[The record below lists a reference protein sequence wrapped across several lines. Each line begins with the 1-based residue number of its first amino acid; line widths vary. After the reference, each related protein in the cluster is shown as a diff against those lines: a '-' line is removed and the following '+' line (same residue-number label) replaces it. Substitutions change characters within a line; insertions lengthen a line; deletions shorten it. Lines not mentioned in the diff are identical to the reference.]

1 MSTLLIFI
9 LVLPLVAA
17 GLSALLRSGKLATW
31 ITVVSTLG
39 LSSMASIV
47 ALRVA
52 RGATAVAV
60 PGWIACDPSGALVLW
75 LISFVA
81 LTTALFSLGL
91 LDRPAAAHSPA
102 RLWRFYVGFNLFVL
116 SLVAI
121 PLLQE
126 LAMVWTAVAL
136 TTLLS
141 AFLVAFESTEEALEA
156 AWKYVTLTSLGAT
169 VALAGILLLHFAARA
184 AGGAPFTW
192 TGLARIAPHLPA
204 PVVAT
209 AFLFILVGLGA
220 KVGLVPLHTWLPEA
234 YSQAPL
240 PVCVLLSG
248 GEATAVLYV
257 LLRFL
262 PVGAGAHVDVH
273 SWILVTGLVSAGVAA
288 LLLLQ
293 AKDLKR
299 LLAFSTIEHMG
310 IVLVAAGLGSHAGV
324 AGATLQ
330 LTGHALVK
338 SFCFFAA
345 GLAILAAGTRQM
357 DDMRGLIRT
366 SPVAGIGLLAGSLA
380 ISGVPPFALFLSE
393 ISIFHAGLS
402 TGHGVAIGLLAL
414 FVGVAF
420 WAILSRV
427 NRMVFGQP
435 SETAPRPRPP
445 IPSLIALGMTA
456 IPVLALGLYLP
467 PRVVALLRLAA
478 RALGGS

>member
-1 MSTLLIFI
+1 MAALLLLLLI
-9 LVLPLVAA
+9 LPLVAA
-17 GLSALLRSGKLATW
+17 GLSALPGPRKLAAGV
-31 ITVVSTLG
+31 TVTSTLG
-39 LSSMASIV
+39 LLALSSYV

-52 RGATAVAV
+52 QGTPAVAL
-60 PGWIACDPSGALVLW
+60 PGWIACDASGALVLW
-75 LISFVA
+75 LVSFVA
-81 LTTALFSLGL
+81 FTASLFSLGL
-91 LDRPAAAHSPA
+91 LDRPAAAHPAA
-102 RLWRFYVGFNLFVL
+102 RLRGFYLGFNAFVL

-126 LAMVWTAVAL
+126 LAMVWIAVAL

-141 AFLVAFESTEEALEA
+141 AFLVAFESTPEALEA

-192 TGLARIAPHLPA
+192 TGIAKIAPSLPT
-204 PVVAT
+204 PVVAA
-209 AFLFILVGLGA
+209 AFLFLLVGLGA
-220 KVGLVPLHTWLPEA
+220 KVGLVPVHTWLPEA

-262 PVGAGAHVDVH
+262 PVGAAAHVSVH
-273 SWILVTGLVSAGVAA
+273 TWVLVAGLASAGVAA
-288 LLLLQ
+288 LLLLG
-293 AKDLKR
+293 ARDLKR

-310 IVLVAAGLGSHAGV
+310 IVLVAAGLGSHAGA

-357 DDMRGLIRT
+357 DDVRGLLRA
-366 SPVAGIGLLAGSLA
+366 SPVAGVGLLTGALA

-402 TGHGVAIGLLAL
+402 TGHWVAIGSLAL

-427 NRMVFGQP
+427 NRMVFGQAR
-435 SETAPRPRPP
+435 ETAPRPRPP
-445 IPSLIALGMTA
+445 IPSLIALGLTA

-467 PRVVALLRLAA
+467 PRVTALLRLAA
-478 RALGGS
+478 QALGGS